1 MANVRKK
8 DGTGLTDPFP
18 RGPLAGVRVLD
29 IASVLAAPFA
39 TSLLGDYGA
48 EVIKVEQPGVGDAMR
63 NLGPFYQGTSLWFTV
78 SARNKKSVTL
88 DMRKSKGQEIV
99 KELVRA
105 SDVVAENFRPGTL
118 EEWNLGY
125 EVFRKVNPR
134 IVMLSISG
142 YGQTGPYREK
152 AGFGMTCQAFS
163 GLTYISGYPDRPPL
177 NPSFSLTDYIS
188 GVFGALAIMTALY
201 QRDALGGKIG
211 QQIDLGLYEAVFRLM
226 EFLPAEYQ
234 KLGRVRERTGG
245 PSGAMPVNIYETGDG
260 RWMALTCS
268 TDRVFVR
275 LAQAMGQPELT
286 EDPRFVTNPRRVE
299 NGAAINNIVAKWVKG
314 RTFQQAQQ
322 ELDEAG
328 VPISLVCSI
337 ADIFENPQYKARENV
352 IEVEDPV
359 IGPVKMPGV
368 VPKFSLTPGR
378 VGATAPA
385 LGQHNDVIYGSLLG
399 YSPEQISFL
408 KNEGVI

>member
-1 MANVRKK
+1 MAILPPQ
-8 DGTGLTDPFP
+8 GLLT
-18 RGPLAGVRVLD
+18 GVRVLD

-48 EVIKVEQPGVGDAMR
+48 DVIKVEQPGVGDSMR

-78 SARNKKSVTL
+78 TSRNKKSVTL
-88 DMRKSKGQEIV
+88 DMRKAKGQEVI
-99 KELVRA
+99 KELVGI

-125 EVFRKVNPR
+125 EVFKKVNPR

-163 GLTYISGYPDRPPL
+163 GLTYISGYPDKPPL
-177 NPSFSLTDYIS
+177 NPAFSLADYVS
-188 GVFGALAIMTALY
+188 GVFGAFSIMTALY
-201 QRDALGGKIG
+201 HRDALGGKVG
-211 QQIDLGLYEAVFRLM
+211 QQIDLGLYEAIFRMM

-234 KLGRVRERTGG
+234 KLGRVRERTGHPG
-245 PSGAMPVNIYETGDG
+245 GAMPVNIYETSDA

-275 LAQAMGQPELT
+275 LAQAMGKPELAK
-286 EDPRFVTNPRRVE
+286 DPRFDTNPRRVE
-299 NGAAINNIVAKWVKG
+299 NGEAINSIVAKWVRD

-337 ADIFENPQYKARENV
+337 ADIFENPQYKARENI

-368 VPKFSLTPGR
+368 VPKFSQNPGR
-378 VGATAPA
+378 VISTAPI
-385 LGQHNDVIYGSLLG
+385 LGQHNDEIYGRLLG
-399 YSPEQISFL
+399 YSQEQIALL
-408 KNEGVI
+408 KAGGVI

>member
-1 MANVRKK
+1 MTNKGKENTQEIRNPLPQ
-8 DGTGLTDPFP
+8 GLLT
-18 RGPLAGVRVLD
+18 GVRVLD

-39 TSLLGDYGA
+39 TSLLGDFGA
-48 EVIKVEQPGVGDAMR
+48 DVIKVEQPGVGDSMR

-78 SARNKKSVTL
+78 TSRNKKSVTL
-88 DMRKSKGQEIV
+88 DMRKTKGQEVI
-99 KELVRA
+99 KELVGI

-118 EEWNLGY
+118 EEWNLG
-125 EVFRKVNPR
+125 FDIFKKVNPR

-163 GLTYISGYPDRPPL
+163 GLTYISGYPDKPPL
-177 NPSFSLTDYIS
+177 NPAFSLADYVS
-188 GVFGALAIMTALY
+188 GIFGAFSIMTALY
-201 QRDALGGKIG
+201 RRDALGGNAG
-211 QQIDLGLYEAVFRLM
+211 QQIDLGLYEAIFRMM

-234 KLGRVRERTGG
+234 KLGRVRERTGH
-245 PSGAMPVNIYETGDG
+245 PVGAMPVNIYETSDG

-268 TDRVFVR
+268 TDRVFIR
-275 LAQAMGQPELT
+275 LAQAMGEPELAK
-286 EDPRFVTNPRRVE
+286 DPRFDTNPRRVE
-299 NGAAINNIVAKWVKG
+299 NGEAINSIVAKWVKD
-314 RTFQQAQQ
+314 RTFQQAQR

-337 ADIFENPQYKARENV
+337 ADIFENLQYKARENI

-368 VPKFSLTPGR
+368 VPKFSLNPGR
-378 VGATAPA
+378 VISTAPI
-385 LGQHNDVIYGSLLG
+385 LGQHNDEIYGTLLG
-399 YSPEQISFL
+399 YSQEQIALL
-408 KNEGVI
+408 KAEGVI

>member
-1 MANVRKK
+1 MENEDKEIMPEVKNP
-8 DGTGLTDPFP
+8 LLQ
-18 RGPLAGVRVLD
+18 GPLAGIRVLD

-48 EVIKVEQPGVGDAMR
+48 EVIKVEQPGVGDSMR
-63 NLGPFYQGTSLWFTV
+63 NLGPFYQGISLWFTV
-78 SARNKKSVTL
+78 SARNKRSITL
-88 DMRKSKGQEIV
+88 DMRKPKGQEII
-99 KELVRA
+99 KELVRI
-105 SDVVAENFRPGTL
+105 SDVLAENFRPGTL

-125 EVFRKVNPR
+125 EVLKKVNPR

-163 GLTYISGYPDRPPL
+163 GLTYISGHPDKPPL
-177 NPSFSLTDYIS
+177 NPSFSLADYVS
-188 GVFGALAIMTALY
+188 GVFGALSIMTALY
-201 QRDALGGKIG
+201 SRDALGGKLG
-211 QQIDLGLYEAVFRLM
+211 QQIDLGLYESVFRLM

-245 PSGAMPVNIYETGDG
+245 RGGAMPVNIYETSDG

-268 TDRVFVR
+268 TDRVFMR
-275 LAQAMGQPELT
+275 LAQAMGQPELAK
-286 EDPRFVTNPRRVE
+286 DPRFNTNPRRVE
-299 NGAAINNIVAKWVKG
+299 NGEAINNIVAQWVRD

-337 ADIFENPQYKARENV
+337 ADIFGNPQYKARENI

-359 IGPVKMPGV
+359 IGPIKMPGV
-368 VPKFSLTPGR
+368 IPKFSMNPGR
-378 VGATAPA
+378 VTRTAPA
-385 LGQHNDVIYGSLLG
+385 LGQDNEEIYGKLLG
-399 YSPEQISFL
+399 YTREQIALL
-408 KNEGVI
+408 KDEGVL

>member
-1 MANVRKK
+1 MAILPPQ
-8 DGTGLTDPFP
+8 GLLT
-18 RGPLAGVRVLD
+18 GVRVLD

-39 TSLLGDYGA
+39 TALLGDFGA
-48 EVIKVEQPGVGDAMR
+48 DVIKVEQPGVGDSMR

-78 SARNKKSVTL
+78 TSRNKKSVTL
-88 DMRKSKGQEIV
+88 DMRKPKGQEII
-99 KELVRA
+99 KELVSL

-125 EVFRKVNPR
+125 EAFKKVNPR

-163 GLTYISGYPDRPPL
+163 GLTYISGYPDKPPL
-177 NPSFSLTDYIS
+177 NPAFSLADYVS
-188 GVFGALAIMTALY
+188 GIFGALSIMTALY
-201 QRDALGGKIG
+201 RRDALGGNVG
-211 QQIDLGLYEAVFRLM
+211 QQIDLGLYEAIFRMM

-234 KLGRVRERTGG
+234 KLGRVRERTGH
-245 PSGAMPVNIYETGDG
+245 PVGAMPVNIYQTSDG

-275 LAQAMGQPELT
+275 LARAMGQPELAT
-286 EDPRFVTNPRRVE
+286 DPRFDTNPRRVE
-299 NGAAINNIVAKWVKG
+299 NGEAINSIVAKWVRD

-337 ADIFENPQYKARENV
+337 ADIFENPQYKARENI

-368 VPKFSLTPGR
+368 VPKFSLNPGR
-378 VGATAPA
+378 VISTAPT
-385 LGQHNDVIYGSLLG
+385 LGQHNDEIYGGILG
-399 YSPEQISFL
+399 YSQEQIFFL
-408 KNEGVI
+408 KNGGVI

>member
-1 MANVRKK
+1 VQEIK
-8 DGTGLTDPFP
+8 DPP
-18 RGPLAGVRVLD
+18 AQGPLAGVRVLD

-78 SARNKKSVTL
+78 SARNKKSITL
-88 DMRKSKGQEIV
+88 DMRKPKGQEIV
-99 KELVRA
+99 KELVGI

-125 EVFRKVNPR
+125 EVFKKVNPR

-152 AGFGMTCQAFS
+152 AGFGMTCQALS
-163 GLTYISGYPDRPPL
+163 GLTYISGYPDKPPL
-177 NPSFSLTDYIS
+177 NPSFSLADYVS
-188 GVFGALAIMTALY
+188 GVFGALSIMTALY
-201 QRDALGGKIG
+201 YRDALGGKVG
-211 QQIDLGLYEAVFRLM
+211 QQIDLGLYEGVFRLM

-245 PSGAMPVNIYETGDG
+245 PSGAMPVNIYETSDG

-275 LAQAMGQPELT
+275 LARAMGQPELAK
-286 EDPRFVTNPRRVE
+286 DPRFYTNPRRVE
-299 NGAAINNIVAKWVKG
+299 NSAAINYIVAQWVKE
-314 RTFQQAQQ
+314 RPFQQAQE
-322 ELDEAG
+322 ELDGAG

-337 ADIFENPQYKARENV
+337 ADIFENPQYQARENI
-352 IEVEDPV
+352 IEVDDPV

-368 VPKFSLTPGR
+368 TPKFSLKPGR
-378 VGATAPA
+378 VTGTAPA
-385 LGQHNDVIYGSLLG
+385 LGQYNDEIYGRLLG
-399 YSPEQISFL
+399 YSREQLALL
-408 KNEGVI
+408 KEQGVI